1 MSTTFNKRL
10 LIVWLILTSMTLAY
24 IWIDHTA
31 DQNGTLRASTVVT
44 VSAIVIAL
52 IKVRIIFR
60 EFMEVRHAP
69 PLLCRLTDGVGCSH
83 RRVPVGQLFRRLVHR
98 RLSFLRE
105 QTQSCPDTPGEG
117 RICVCS
123 RKSEGARLG
132 TRADTAMPT
141 R

>member
-10 LIVWLILTSMTLAY
+10 LIVWSILSAMTLVYVSMDNAV
-24 IWIDHTA
+24 

-69 PLLCRLTDGVGCSH
+69 VLLCRLTDAWVVLIAACLLGSYLVGSAI
-83 RRVPVGQLFRRLVHR
+83 
-98 RLSFLRE
+98 S
-105 QTQSCPDTPGEG
+105 S
-117 RICVCS
+117 
-123 RKSEGARLG
+123 
-132 TRADTAMPT
+132 
-141 R
+141 

>member
-24 IWIDHTA
+24 VWIDHTV
-31 DQNGTLRASTVVT
+31 DQNGTLRPSTGVT

-69 PLLCRLTDGVGCSH
+69 AWLCRLTDGWVVLIAVCLLGSYFVGS
-83 RRVPVGQLFRRLVHR
+83 VVAG
-98 RLSFLRE
+98 
-105 QTQSCPDTPGEG
+105 
-117 RICVCS
+117 
-123 RKSEGARLG
+123 
-132 TRADTAMPT
+132 
-141 R
+141 